1 MLTIKLPPEMKE
13 ALKRTA
19 ERQFISISAATKQ
32 AIERYLQEQGI
43 DQRRKKPE
51 SSFFNLE
58 VFVMKKISLAL
69 TATLFIFFFFK
80 SSKCTGKR

>member
-1 MLTIKLPPEMKE
+1 MESMLTIKLPPEMKE

-43 DQRRKKPE
+43 DWRKE
-51 SSFFNLE
+51 
-58 VFVMKKISLAL
+58 KI
-69 TATLFIFFFFK
+69 K
-80 SSKCTGKR
+80 DK